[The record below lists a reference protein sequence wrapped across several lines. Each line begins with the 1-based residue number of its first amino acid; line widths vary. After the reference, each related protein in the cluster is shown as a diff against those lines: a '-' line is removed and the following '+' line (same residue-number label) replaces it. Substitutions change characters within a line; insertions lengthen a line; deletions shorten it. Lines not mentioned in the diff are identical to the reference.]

1 VTAKSSADE
10 QKDLDGRLFCHLMK
24 LVLNS
29 PGAFLDASTPLQRA
43 ALAYS
48 LASLN
53 ALSSLY
59 DKDLDSEDGSV
70 SYFHFKRAFVETFDA
85 CQTVWPFLAGGEDIT
100 RSQIY
105 DWSEGIVR
113 DGFEDIQ
120 INRAPNRAAAPSF
133 SLGSCDGNVL
143 LRGFGPGLSVFMSG
157 SGPYQNQEGLK
168 RQIPGTETAAPCSLE
183 EFAGWEKRQPGDA
196 FDRFCE
202 TLRWSKIS
210 SDRVDLGGEASFWC
224 YAPSSGR
231 MNWERSARINVITVQ
246 RADFNF
252 YRLIS
257 PDSDGYLAADI
268 PPFMLKEDLNEILF
282 GASLLQGLQPKVA
295 VRPAFANFVR
305 LSFNVRPPKRLEK
318 LIFAWSMPVRLGK
331 DRQDWVLLENSA
343 YERLMAESLWSGGIR
358 SLLNFCGYQEISDG
372 I

>member
-10 QKDLDGRLFCHLMK
+10 QKDLDGQLFCHLMK

-43 ALAYS
+43 ALSYS

-113 DGFEDIQ
+113 DGFEGIQ

-133 SLGSCDGNVL
+133 NLGFCDGNVL
-143 LRGFGPGLSVFMSG
+143 LRGCGPGLSVFMSG
-157 SGPYQNQEGLK
+157 SGPYQSQEGLK
-168 RQIPGTETAAPCSLE
+168 RQIPGTEAAAPCSLE

-196 FDRFCE
+196 FGRFCE
-202 TLRWSKIS
+202 TSRWTKIS
-210 SDRVDLGGEASFWC
+210 ADQVDLGGEASFWC

-231 MNWERSARINVITVQ
+231 MNWERSARIKAITVQ

-252 YRLIS
+252 YRLVR

-268 PPFMLKEDLNEILF
+268 PPFMLNEDLNEILF
-282 GASLLQGLQPKVA
+282 GAGLLQGLRPSVA
-295 VRPAFANFVR
+295 VKPAFTNFVR

-358 SLLNFCGYQEISDG
+358 SLLNYCGYQEISDG